1 MICLFR
7 ERDQMAESLHSR
19 RTRIL
24 GYFAIGIGLA
34 AFAFYCALPILVG
47 GMGMDILLT
56 KSYFVVAHFHWLLC
70 VVIGIAAVIA
80 LARSLYA
87 RFIGS

>member
-1 MICLFR
+1 
-7 ERDQMAESLHSR
+7 MAESLHSR

-34 AFAFYCALPILVG
+34 AFVFYCALPILLG
-47 GMGMDILLT
+47 SMGMDILLT
-56 KSYFVVAHFHWLLC
+56 KSYFVVAHFHWLKLLC
-70 VVIGIAAVIA
+70 VVIGIAAVIT

>member
-1 MICLFR
+1 
-7 ERDQMAESLHSR
+7 MAESLHSR

-24 GYFAIGIGLA
+24 AYSAIGIGLA

-56 KSYFVVAHFHWLLC
+56 KGYFVVAHFHWLTLLC
-70 VVIGIAAVIA
+70 VVIGIAAVIT
-80 LARSLYA
+80 LARTLYA

>member
-1 MICLFR
+1 MP
-7 ERDQMAESLHSR
+7 ESLHSR

-24 GYFAIGIGLA
+24 AYFAIGIGLA
-34 AFAFYCALPILVG
+34 AFAFHFTLPILLG
-47 GMGMDILLT
+47 SMGIDVLLT
-56 KSYFVVAHFHWLLC
+56 KSYFIVAHFHWLTLFC
-70 VVIGIAAVIA
+70 VVIGIAGVAI

>member
-1 MICLFR
+1 
-7 ERDQMAESLHSR
+7 MAESLHSR

-24 GYFAIGIGLA
+24 AYFAIGIGLA
-34 AFAFYCALPILVG
+34 AFASYCALPILLG
-47 GMGMDILLT
+47 SMGIDILLT
-56 KSYFVVAHFHWLLC
+56 KGYFVVAHFHWLTLLC
-70 VVIGIAAVIA
+70 VVIGIAAVIT

>member
-1 MICLFR
+1 
-7 ERDQMAESLHSR
+7 MAESLHSR

-24 GYFAIGIGLA
+24 AYFAIGIGLA
-34 AFAFYCALPILVG
+34 AFAFYCALPIMVG

-56 KSYFVVAHFHWLLC
+56 KRYFVVAHFHWLTLLC
-70 VVIGIAAVIA
+70 LVIGIAAVIT
-80 LARSLYA
+80 LARTLYA